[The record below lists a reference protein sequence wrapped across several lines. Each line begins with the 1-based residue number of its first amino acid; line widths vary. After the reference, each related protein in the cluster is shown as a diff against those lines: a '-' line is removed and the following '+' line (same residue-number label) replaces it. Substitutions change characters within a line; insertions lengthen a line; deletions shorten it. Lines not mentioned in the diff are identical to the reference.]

1 LKSEQKFFFQKKI
14 VFIFEN
20 IENQIVEIVEKEAIE
35 YCSLMRDLLHLH
47 FKGNFAL

>member
-1 LKSEQKFFFQKKI
+1 VNKSFFFQKI
-14 VFIFEN
+14 VFVFKN

-35 YCSLMRDLLHLH
+35 NCHLMRDLLHLH

>member
-1 LKSEQKFFFQKKI
+1 LKSEQSFSFKKSFF
-14 VFIFEN
+14 VFKN

-35 YCSLMRDLLHLH
+35 NCYLMRDLLHLH

>member
-1 LKSEQKFFFQKKI
+1 LKSEQSFFFQKI
-14 VFIFEN
+14 IFVFKN